1 MKLFAEQYF
10 KNMAKVLGS
19 ISAST
24 KDKNSVPFYEG
35 IELAG
40 KLLSNLK
47 KTGRK
52 IIIIG
57 NGASASIASHISTD
71 IWKNGGIRA
80 SAFNDSSLLTCIS
93 NDYSYEQVF
102 QKPIEMFADKG
113 DILLAISSSGKSKN
127 ILLGVQAAQS
137 KECSIIS
144 LSGFESNNPLRFLG
158 NINFYV
164 PSLEYGP
171 VEVAHTAICHGI
183 LDAVIHDNKHST

>member
-183 LDAVIHDNKHST
+183 LDAVIHDNRHST

>member
-1 MKLFAEQYF
+1 
-10 KNMAKVLGS
+10 
-19 ISAST
+19 
-24 KDKNSVPFYEG
+24 
-35 IELAG
+35 
-40 KLLSNLK
+40 
-47 KTGRK
+47 
-52 IIIIG
+52 
-57 NGASASIASHISTD
+57 
-71 IWKNGGIRA
+71 
-80 SAFNDSSLLTCIS
+80 
-93 NDYSYEQVF
+93 
-102 QKPIEMFADKG
+102 MFADKG

-127 ILLGVQAAQS
+127 ILLGVQAAES